1 MSKVICDICG
11 TSYPDT
17 ASQCPICGCVRSA
30 DAAAVSTSEE
40 RTGEYTYV
48 KGGRFSKS
56 NVRKRNQAALKASGE
71 EKKDPNKKMMGLII
85 VLVSLI
91 LIVALMI
98 VFVISD
104 ITKRRNELTQNETTE
119 NVTEPCT
126 GLRLS
131 QIEIQM
137 NAIGEVWL
145 LEATPTPATTTD
157 DILFVSDNT
166 EVATVSPAGQITCI
180 GAGQAIITV
189 TCGDQ
194 TAECRISCVI
204 EEEETTELPTLPP
217 AQVQLNRASM
227 TLSIEGVTWTLY
239 SGDIPVEDIT
249 WVSDNPAVATFD
261 KGVVKAISEGST
273 TVHATYNGI
282 TSSCEVICDFEEPGM
297 ENGEGNGEGNGENPD
312 ETTAPIE
319 GELELYTQFGN
330 KIPYNEDLKAYDVTV
345 AIGSQVGLIL
355 KDASGNAVEL
365 DWTITSGTS
374 CTVEENYVTVSSSV
388 DNCMLTV
395 EYNGVTYSCYVRTVN

>member
-30 DAAAVSTSEE
+30 DTAAISSSEE

-56 NVRKRNQAALKASGE
+56 NVRKRNQAALKTSGE

-104 ITKRRNELTQNETTE
+104 ITKRRDEITQNETTE
-119 NVTEPCT
+119 YTTEPCT

-131 QIEIQM
+131 QIDIVM
-137 NAIGEVWL
+137 NAVGEVWL

-157 DILFVSDNT
+157 EIIFSSDNT
-166 EVATVSPAGQITCI
+166 EVATVSASGQITCI
-180 GAGQAIITV
+180 GAGQAVITV

-194 TAECRISCVI
+194 TAECRVKCVI
-204 EEEETTELPTLPP
+204 EEEETTELPTVAP
-217 AQVQLNRASM
+217 VQIHLNRTSM
-227 TLSIEGVTWTLY
+227 TLSIAGVKWTLY
-239 SGDIPVEDIT
+239 SGDIAVEDIT
-249 WVSDNPAVATFD
+249 WTSDDPAVATFEN
-261 KGVVKAISEGST
+261 GVVTAIAEGVT
-273 TVHATYNGI
+273 NVHATYNGI
-282 TSSCEVICDFEEPGM
+282 TTSCEVICKFEDPTA
-297 ENGEGNGEGNGENPD
+297 ENSEGNGENPD
-312 ETTAPIE
+312 ETTATVV
-319 GELELYTQFGN
+319 GELELYTQYGN

-345 AIGSQVGLIL
+345 AVGSKVGLIL
-355 KDASGNAVEL
+355 KDASGNAVTL
-365 DWTITSGTS
+365 DWTVTTGTS
-374 CTVEENYVTVSSSV
+374 CTVEGNYVKVENSTE
-388 DNCMLTV
+388 NCMVTA
-395 EYNGVTYSCYVRTVN
+395 EYNGVTYSCYIRTVN

>member
-11 TSYPDT
+11 TSYPET

-30 DAAAVSTSEE
+30 DSATVSSSEE

-56 NVRKRNQAALKASGE
+56 NVRKRNKAAMKVPVE
-71 EKKDPNKKMMGLII
+71 EKKDSNKKMMGLII

-104 ITKRRNELTQNETTE
+104 ITKRRNEITEQETTE
-119 NVTEPCT
+119 TVTEPCT
-126 GLRLS
+126 ALRLS
-131 QIEIQM
+131 QIDIVM
-137 NAIGEVWL
+137 NEVGEVWL
-145 LEATPTPATTTD
+145 LEATPTPSTTTD
-157 DILFVSDNT
+157 EIRFESDNT
-166 EVATVSPAGQITCI
+166 EVATVSPAGQITCVS
-180 GAGQAIITV
+180 AGQAIITV

-194 TAECRISCVI
+194 IAECRVSCVI

-217 AQVQLNRASM
+217 VQVQLNRTSM

-239 SGDIPVEDIT
+239 SGEIPVEDIT
-249 WVSDNPAVATFD
+249 WVSDDPSVATFD
-261 KGVVKAISEGST
+261 KGVVKAVSEGT
-273 TVHATYNGI
+273 TNVHATYNGI

-297 ENGEGNGEGNGENPD
+297 ENGEGNGENPD
-312 ETTAPIE
+312 ETTAPVE
-319 GELELYTQFGN
+319 GDLELYTQYGN

-345 AIGSQVGLIL
+345 AIGSEVGLIL
-355 KDASGNAVEL
+355 KDASGNSVVL

-374 CTVEENYVTVSSSV
+374 CTVDKNYVKVESSV

-395 EYNGVTYSCYVRTVN
+395 EYNGATYSCLVRTVN